1 MCYLSRVGWGTVMTT
16 SSGYALT
23 SELGSVLA
31 ALAVL
36 GGCAVIRWQLRRTER
51 AIAVYAAMGVD
62 D

>member
-1 MCYLSRVGWGTVMTT
+1 MNT

-23 SELGSVLA
+23 SDLGSVLA
-31 ALAVL
+31 AIAVL